1 MPSMSL
7 LKDVMVPCP
16 AGDRPSHRS
25 CFDAKQRGIIMIYR
39 SQLINMK
46 RYHGMKLF
54 QHKGRRCFRAAA
66 VAVIAASLIMAGS
79 PLMAGEPSFAEE
91 VLTIIRAKMN
101 ERQNRRN
108 MRKGAVL
115 EAFFSRTEPSPEI
128 WTMDHPSHRRRLAQ
142 FSEKLRGTPRSDT
155 IAFGDSLLDMTR
167 TRLRSVPDRMNFSTS
182 GTWAHHM
189 ARMAADI
196 RPELMRDGHYQSVK
210 YVVVGSLGG
219 NPLLMRQPVDVTITR
234 SCAALDS
241 IRSLYLGARIIVFGL
256 PPTVSLY
263 VNMNAIPFEAALYQW
278 VLADRDAVLLPLQRH
293 FAGSMG
299 IFPRAD
305 MTVDGVHFSERGA
318 LEFDRLIERAKKAPS
333 RSVID

>member
-1 MPSMSL
+1 MAP
-7 LKDVMVPCP
+7 LK
-16 AGDRPSHRS
+16 RLTR
-25 CFDAKQRGIIMIYR
+25 KNRN
-39 SQLINMK
+39 LT
-46 RYHGMKLF
+46 
-54 QHKGRRCFRAAA
+54 
-66 VAVIAASLIMAGS
+66 IAALAFAMAMAGS
-79 PLMAGEPSFAEE
+79 PLPAGVTSFAEE
-91 VLTIIRAKMN
+91 VLSMVRAKMN

-115 EAFFSRTEPSPEI
+115 EAFFSRTEPSPEAWI
-128 WTMDHPSHRRRLAQ
+128 MEHPSHRSRLGQ
-142 FSEKLRGTPRSDT
+142 FIGRLRGAPRSDT

-167 TRLRSVPDRMNFSTS
+167 SRLRSVPDRMNFSIS

-189 ARMAADI
+189 AQMADDI
-196 RPELMRDGHYQSVK
+196 RPELIREGRYQSVK

-219 NPLLMRQPVDVTITR
+219 NPLLMRQPADVTITR

-241 IRSLYLGARIIVFGL
+241 IRRLFPGARIIVFGL

-299 IFPRAD
+299 LFPRAA
-305 MTVDGVHFSERGA
+305 MSVDGVHFSERGA
-318 LEFDRLIERAKKAPS
+318 VEFDRLIERAKTVPS
-333 RSVID
+333 KSIVD